1 MASKNIRDV
10 KLNVDAKQLGTAARN
25 ADKLNK
31 ALASTIETVK
41 GSSRSFT
48 SISNSMKDM
57 ASSVK
62 AVNRAISSSTSTT
75 KGLEN
80 YKTKVGEARTALMN
94 LRHEADNTL
103 KAVKSLNT
111 ALNNGGGM
119 VNMRDDL
126 LDLKDGIQKVVEEMQ
141 DMNKNMR
148 LNNIYT
154 IDMEESLGKLAQRTK
169 QVRESSRGASSG
181 IERLV
186 DAMTGG
192 KVRGDSLN
200 QSLRGLAGQGRS
212 QARSFSELAFK
223 MNPLT
228 SAYASIAINVYAAA
242 EAFRVLSE
250 AANLDRLLSQT
261 ATFSAAVSGINVK
274 GLARNMMDLSGGAL
288 SLKEALSFSTK
299 GTAFNFTTEQLEKLT
314 IGARKASI
322 ALGRDFNDS
331 MDRVLR
337 GISKQEIE
345 LFDELGVVTRLTPAF
360 EAYAKSVGKSVDE
373 LSDYERQLALT
384 NEVQRQLDQKFS
396 GIDIATTSWERLGKA
411 TQNALDT
418 TLISLSKS
426 LAPIADF
433 TSNIIELVGSTTK
446 SKATIADLTESKL
459 VFTEA
464 LKKGE
469 EGLGSAMVA
478 LGNYAAA
485 AEKGAQS
492 SVELA
497 RAEKAAKEQAEQL
510 EVAVYSVATALTFL
524 ATRKAFSILGGFF
537 GTIGLGGKRLSRIG
551 KIVGKVSKRAGVAA
565 AAFKG
570 LRLAAVGVA
579 AAMSGL
585 LVACIPVAIALGVAA
600 GAVYYFRE
608 ELNELTGGLLEF
620 LPGMESLKKSREA
633 KEALEETNK
642 AIKEMRRSLVSAG
655 VAIDHLTPD
664 QILEMGTA
672 FQAFN
677 RDIVD
682 VSKDLQSFAIQAA
695 KIESPFQ
702 DLIDFAKPLQISS
715 ITASIQEMEQVTSK
729 VKEEFKAFAKEFN
742 LNPNITSAEQLV
754 AQLTQVGNKIE
765 SMPHNII
772 LFETNSTLQGLESS
786 HSMLG
791 KIAIIQDALNGM
803 SSISSNLDKEKQKE
817 LTRQLE
823 ILRKQLD
830 IQSQKEQIESVR
842 TSMAVLERKQTE
854 WNYDKYVE
862 ESKLLEQKLHREQ
875 KILEVVNSTSSST
888 EAERRHQQSIVDAL
902 NIRLAKQKEIDALTR
917 IAESKAADSAMF
929 QANRYEEDQ
938 RGSLGG
944 RRIDEVTNLTN
955 DRIAAQKAYDA
966 ALARFNVEASSRSE
980 AANMIANAELEKLG
994 VDLKVAEIREQAAA
1008 FREVAEAAKLVA
1020 ASTPGMTGL
1029 QSEFMNTYSTI
1040 ASTIA
1045 NVQELAASGTEATLK
1060 DFASSITSVGSMAAN
1075 IFSELTNG
1083 IVSDIDAQIAAEKAR
1098 DGKSQESLA
1107 KIRQLERKKI
1117 KEQEK
1122 SKIAQTAMA
1131 TSLSI
1136 MNAYAE
1142 LGPIAGSF
1150 AAAGLAA
1157 LGVLQVNNIKKAS
1170 AGQLAALDP
1179 GTGTDLS
1186 VTVGSRAN
1194 TVDLAQRASI
1204 GEAAYL
1210 RGDQGVGSNA
1220 NSFIP
1225 GRSGGGSVIVGER
1238 GPERIT
1244 PLQPINVQP
1253 ASKSGGDAP
1262 MQLSL
1267 GGVNIHAIDSQSF
1280 AETAEQHAEALF
1292 VSFQKAASARGINL
1306 DRISAK

>member
-169 QVRESSRGASSG
+169 QVREN
-181 IERLV
+181 
-186 DAMTGG
+186 TGG
-192 KVRGDSLN
+192 TASAIDKLTGATKRGGAAGDSLN

-242 EAFRVLSE
+242 EAFRVLSD
-250 AANLDRLLSQT
+250 AANLERLLSQT

-274 GLARNMMDLSGGAL
+274 GLARDMMELSGGAL
-288 SLKEALSFSTK
+288 SLKESLSFATK

-314 IGARKASI
+314 VGARKASI
-322 ALGRDFNDS
+322 ALGRDFSDS

-360 EAYAKSVGKSVDE
+360 EAYAASVNKSVDE

-384 NEVQRQLDQKFS
+384 NEVQKQLDTKFS
-396 GIDIATTSWERLGKA
+396 GITVTTTEWERLGKA
-411 TQNALDT
+411 TQNALDNM
-418 TLISLSKS
+418 LMGLQDILKP
-426 LAPIADF
+426 LADSAA
-433 TSNIIELVGSTTK
+433 SVAELVG
-446 SKATIADLTESKL
+446 KATKLESVVVDITESSKT
-459 VFTEA
+459 FTEA
-464 LKKGE
+464 TEKNNLQLGSALVAYGQLVEKLEEYDDMSKNMAESLERAGESSEALTTALQALAVASTAFLAVKMVGYINAASVAVRAFMVANRQAVLGMLLLNATSGKLTASLAVLKGAMLALARTTLLNPAVLISVGLATAAVIYFKEEIQELADFLLDKFPGLE
-469 EGLGSAMVA
+469 SVAEVLGFDTEARKAAKQMEEYKAVLEGLGIQVDKLDSKQLVEMGAA
-478 LGNYAAA
+478 YNAFTRELGD
-485 AEKGAQS
+485 G
-492 SVELA
+492 
-497 RAEKAAKEQAEQL
+497 QAEID
-510 EVAVYSVATALTFL
+510 SFITN
-524 ATRKAFSILGGFF
+524 
-537 GTIGLGGKRLSRIG
+537 
-551 KIVGKVSKRAGVAA
+551 AG
-565 AAFKG
+565 
-570 LRLAAVGVA
+570 
-579 AAMSGL
+579 
-585 LVACIPVAIALGVAA
+585 
-600 GAVYYFRE
+600 
-608 ELNELTGGLLEF
+608 
-620 LPGMESLKKSREA
+620 
-633 KEALEETNK
+633 
-642 AIKEMRRSLVSAG
+642 
-655 VAIDHLTPD
+655 
-664 QILEMGTA
+664 
-672 FQAFN
+672 
-677 RDIVD
+677 
-682 VSKDLQSFAIQAA
+682 
-695 KIESPFQ
+695 KIESPIKSV
-702 DLIDFAKPLQISS
+702 IDTFKKIDPRNV
-715 ITASIQEMEQVTSK
+715 TASIKDIPDVMDKLKESFEDAKDRLKINPRIENASQFVDELEKIGEATRTFSDRMTLMRSQNAKLGVSEADTLVSEIQMIEGLINKKKSVTG
-729 VKEEFKAFAKEFN
+729 VD
-742 LNPNITSAEQLV
+742 
-754 AQLTQVGNKIE
+754 LT
-765 SMPHNII
+765 P
-772 LFETNSTLQGLESS
+772 
-786 HSMLG
+786 
-791 KIAIIQDALNGM
+791 
-803 SSISSNLDKEKQKE
+803 E
-817 LTRQLE
+817 LTEQYKNQAKILKNQLE
-823 ILRKQLD
+823 IVRDKSAIEETLLANSQLQASFENSGLERYLSTIDLLQSRIDREKVLLQVMESRKSIQDPEKDAQRALINNLESELRIRK
-830 IQSQKEQIESVR
+830 KMEVIES
-842 TSMAVLERKQTE
+842 TTNA
-854 WNYDKYVE
+854 
-862 ESKLLEQKLHREQ
+862 
-875 KILEVVNSTSSST
+875 
-888 EAERRHQQSIVDAL
+888 
-902 NIRLAKQKEIDALTR
+902 IRLENAQLNNTLDNQMALAT
-917 IAESKAADSAMF
+917 
-929 QANRYEEDQ
+929 
-938 RGSLGG
+938 LGG
-944 RRIDEVTNLTN
+944 RRASEELKASQAVAKATIEYNEAKAALMDMALTANPDEV
-955 DRIAAQKAYDA
+955 RIAGENLA
-966 ALARFNVEASSRSE
+966 ALS
-980 AANMIANAELEKLG
+980 NALEIEKI
-994 VDLKVAEIREQAAA
+994 KEQAAA

-1060 DFASSITSVGSMAAN
+1060 DFSSSITSVGSMAAN